1 MGNDEKTMRIVRN
14 LDRSAIEGKL
24 AEIRKTAQSS
34 NLAEL
39 ASMFNGVEGMPRA
52 QMETRVRNALKWL
65 LGKAEHQN
73 LHAQLELVEL
83 NLPNLK

>member
-1 MGNDEKTMRIVRN
+1 MSSHEKTLKLVTN
-14 LDRSAIEGKL
+14 LDRAAIEARL
-24 AEIRKTAQSS
+24 ADVRKAAEAK
-34 NLAEL
+34 NLTEL
-39 ASMFNGVEGMPRA
+39 AALFNGIEGMPRA
-52 QMETRVRNALKWL
+52 QMEARVKNALKWL

>member
-1 MGNDEKTMRIVRN
+1 MSSHEKTLKLVTN
-14 LDRSAIEGKL
+14 LDRAAVEARL
-24 AEIRKTAQSS
+24 AEVRKAAEAK

-39 ASMFNGVEGMPRA
+39 AGMFKGIEGMPRA
-52 QMETRVRNALKWL
+52 QMETRVKNALKWL
-65 LGKAEHQN
+65 LGKAEHQG